1 MLYRGPA
8 CSEDTE
14 KNTEKN
20 TEKKKIFYLSNGR
33 ACGRINFVAGMA
45 DEADSKS
52 VGGNTVRVQV
62 PLPALVRILIKARKS
77 LKNRGL
83 RAFILHAGKRRE
95 ECP

>member
-1 MLYRGPA
+1 
-8 CSEDTE
+8 
-14 KNTEKN
+14 
-20 TEKKKIFYLSNGR
+20 
-33 ACGRINFVAGMA
+33 MA